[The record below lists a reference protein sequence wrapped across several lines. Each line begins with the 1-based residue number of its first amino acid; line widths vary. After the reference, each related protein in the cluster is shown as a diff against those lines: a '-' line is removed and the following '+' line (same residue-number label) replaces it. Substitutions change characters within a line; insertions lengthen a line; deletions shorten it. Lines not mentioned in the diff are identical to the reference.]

1 MTISIW
7 RFSHFALALMTSLFL
22 ILASVTGAI
31 LAFEP
36 ISNQFQE
43 FKVSGLEN
51 ITLSETIEN
60 LSQRNEEVFTIQK
73 DGNDFVSASVIS
85 SEGESDTFYIHPKS
99 GETLGSLIEKAP
111 IFKFTTN
118 LHRSLFLK
126 STGRCIVGLVSF
138 FLILMAVSGVV
149 LIAKRQGGIQ
159 RFFSKVVN
167 ENFEQYYHVVFG
179 RWLLIPLL
187 VVAISGVYLSL
198 EKFSLL
204 PESDSSHNT
213 STIQQDS
220 FSETKSHHE
229 LEIFKTIPIADVQLV
244 EFPFSEDPEDYFFVK
259 LHDKELLIHQYSGK
273 ILSEQ
278 HYPWMHWASFWSMKL
293 HTGQGSIV
301 WSVVLFVVCLGI
313 LFFIYSGFAMSLKRL
328 KTSKR
333 VHNKYDKDD
342 AEYII
347 LVGSETGTTYHF
359 ARLFFNALLKLNK
372 KVYLTDLNHYTNFEN
387 AKQLVVFTSTYGE
400 GEAPLSANQFENK
413 LRITAQSNP
422 IEYAVLGFG
431 SLLYPDYCKYAIL
444 VDSLLQK
451 YDMFTPKLPLHKINN
466 QSETTFK
473 DWIKNWSK
481 ANNLELNIEELI
493 AKPKRNKQH
502 EFSVINK
509 TELNLDS
516 TFLIELRPS
525 KLLKFKS
532 GDLLSITVNNDQSP
546 RLYSIGRKQDHILLS
561 IKKHEQGLCS
571 NYLNQLVKGD
581 ILNAEIQQN
590 TAFHFPKHKNEVVM
604 IANGT
609 GIAPFLGMINDNKK
623 RKNLHLFWG
632 GRTKASFNLYKDDMD
647 KAISRKH
654 LSSITIA
661 YSKDA
666 NHQYVQ
672 DLIKERFKFI
682 ANHLQ
687 NEGVI
692 MICGSI
698 AMQNDVLKTLQS
710 ITKSVLNKPLSDF
723 ENIGQIKTDCY

>member
-7 RFSHFALALMTSLFL
+7 RFSHFALALITSVFL

-51 ITLSETIEN
+51 ITLSQTIES
-60 LSQRNEEVFTIQK
+60 LSQSNEEVFTIQK
-73 DGNDFVSASVIS
+73 DGNDFVSASVITS
-85 SEGESDTFYIHPKS
+85 KGESDTFYIHPKS
-99 GETLGSLIEKAP
+99 GESLGSIIEKAP

-126 STGRCIVGLVSF
+126 STGRCIVGFVSF
-138 FLILMAVSGVV
+138 FLILMAVSGIV
-149 LIAKRQGGIQ
+149 LIAKRQGGLQ

-179 RWLLIPLL
+179 RWLLVPMLI
-187 VVAISGVYLSL
+187 VAISGVYLSL

-204 PESDSSHNT
+204 PESNISHSTN
-213 STIQQDS
+213 TIQQDS
-220 FSETKSHHE
+220 FSEAKSHHE
-229 LEIFKTIPIADVQLV
+229 LEIFKTIAIADVQLV

-259 LHDKELLIHQYSGK
+259 LRDKELLIHQYSGK

-278 HYPWMHWASFWSMKL
+278 HYPWMHWTSFWSLKL

-313 LFFIYSGFAMSLKRL
+313 LFFIYSGFAMSLKRI

-333 VHNKYDKDD
+333 VLNKYDKDD

-347 LVGSETGTTYHF
+347 LVGSETGTTYRF
-359 ARLFFNALLKLNK
+359 ARLFFNALLKLNI
-372 KVYLTDLNHYTNFEN
+372 KVYLTDLNHYTNFES
-387 AKQLVVFTSTYGE
+387 AKQLVIFTSTYGE
-400 GEAPLSANQFENK
+400 GDAPLSANQFERK

-444 VDSLLQK
+444 VDGLLQK

-466 QSETTFK
+466 QSEATFK
-473 DWIKNWSK
+473 YWVKNWSD
-481 ANNLELNIEELI
+481 ANNFELNVEDEMS
-493 AKPKRNKQH
+493 KSKHNKQH

-525 KLLKFKS
+525 ERLKFKS
-532 GDLLSITVNNDQSP
+532 GDLLSIAIDKDQSP
-546 RLYSIGRKQDHILLS
+546 RLYSIGKKEDCILLS
-561 IKKHEQGLCS
+561 VKKHDQGVCS
-571 NYLNQLVKGD
+571 NYLNQLEKGD

-590 TAFHFPKHKNEVVM
+590 TVFHFPKHKSEVVM

-609 GIAPFLGMINDNKK
+609 GIAPFLGMMNDNKK

-632 GRTKASFNLYKDDMD
+632 GRTKASFNLYKDDID
-647 KAISRKH
+647 KAITKKH

-661 YSKDA
+661 YSQEA
-666 NHQYVQ
+666 NQQYVQ
-672 DLIKERFKFI
+672 DLIKERFKFF

-698 AMQNDVLKTLQS
+698 AMQNGVLETLDN
-710 ITKSVLNKPLSDF
+710 ITKSVLDKPLSDF
-723 ENIGQIKTDCY
+723 EKMGQIKTDCY

>member
-7 RFSHFALALMTSLFL
+7 RFSHFALALITSVFL

-51 ITLSETIEN
+51 ITLSQTIES
-60 LSQRNEEVFTIQK
+60 LSQSNEEVFTIQK
-73 DGNDFVSASVIS
+73 DGNDFVSASVITS
-85 SEGESDTFYIHPKS
+85 KGESDTFYIHPKS
-99 GETLGSLIEKAP
+99 GESLGSIIEKAP

-126 STGRCIVGLVSF
+126 STGRCIVGFVSF

-149 LIAKRQGGIQ
+149 LITKRQGGLQ

-179 RWLLIPLL
+179 RWLLVPMLI
-187 VVAISGVYLSL
+187 VAISGVYLSL

-204 PESDSSHNT
+204 PESNISHSTN
-213 STIQQDS
+213 TIQQDS
-220 FSETKSHHE
+220 FSEAKSHHE
-229 LEIFKTIPIADVQLV
+229 LEIFKTIAIADVQLV

-259 LHDKELLIHQYSGK
+259 LRDKELLIHQYSGK

-278 HYPWMHWASFWSMKL
+278 HYPWMHWTSFWSLKL

-313 LFFIYSGFAMSLKRL
+313 LFFIYSGFAMSLKRI

-333 VHNKYDKDD
+333 VLNKYDKDD

-347 LVGSETGTTYHF
+347 LVGSETGTTYRF
-359 ARLFFNALLKLNK
+359 ARLFFNALLKLNI
-372 KVYLTDLNHYTNFEN
+372 KVYLTDLNHYTNFES
-387 AKQLVVFTSTYGE
+387 AKQLVIFTSTYGE
-400 GEAPLSANQFENK
+400 GDAPLSANQFERK

-444 VDSLLQK
+444 VDGLLQK

-466 QSETTFK
+466 QSEATFK
-473 DWIKNWSK
+473 YWVKNWSD
-481 ANNLELNIEELI
+481 ANNFELNVEDEMS
-493 AKPKRNKQH
+493 KSKHNKQH

-525 KLLKFKS
+525 ERLKFKS
-532 GDLLSITVNNDQSP
+532 GDLLSIAIDKDQSP
-546 RLYSIGRKQDHILLS
+546 RLYSIGKKEDCILLS
-561 IKKHEQGLCS
+561 VKKHDQGVCS
-571 NYLNQLVKGD
+571 NYLNQLEKGD

-590 TAFHFPKHKNEVVM
+590 TVFHFPKHKSEVVM

-609 GIAPFLGMINDNKK
+609 GIAPFLGMMNDNKK

-632 GRTKASFNLYKDDMD
+632 GRTKASFNLYKDDID
-647 KAISRKH
+647 KAITKKH

-661 YSKDA
+661 YSQEA
-666 NHQYVQ
+666 NQQYVQ
-672 DLIKERFKFI
+672 DLIKERFKFF

-698 AMQNDVLKTLQS
+698 AMQNGVLETLDN
-710 ITKSVLNKPLSDF
+710 ITKSVLDKPLSDF
-723 ENIGQIKTDCY
+723 EKMGQIKTDCY